1 MLIATAPES
10 KTISH
15 VSANFEQS
23 VGLPAAAALGRDLD
37 AVLGH
42 EAYAAIEATL
52 TGEHQAVAN
61 ILSLRL
67 AIPREPQRTALVHRY
82 LGRTI
87 VELEPCVT
95 ENGYTLALSR
105 MQTIIASLRLC
116 ETVGQLCD
124 EATRQLR
131 LLTGYDRVMVYRFDA
146 DSHGQVITEDKRTDL
161 PPFLDLRYPASDIPE
176 QAAASATATDL
187 DMTYCGCRAV
197 SPLHLE
203 YLHNMGVRATLAMS
217 LIQNDTLW
225 GMLVCHHTT
234 PKKIPAELRAFC
246 DVMSQLM
253 SVLLRKG
260 AEAEE
265 LAAQMSDRHVITRI
279 SEDVYAA
286 GSVTEGLLGRPEAL
300 LGLMGAEGV
309 YLRCDGKTSVI
320 GKVPASDTMAG
331 ILAAL
336 GRRLAGGIFCTA
348 DAGLPGGIAAAC
360 PAVASGIM
368 AMPIS
373 NKPGDQLIWFRPE
386 VVRTVVWAG
395 DPHKPVDIGQTERIS
410 PRKSFQAWTELQRG
424 QSVPWT
430 EANLR
435 AAQEL
440 SRVITD
446 ALLRQA
452 ETRLARLSSFDPLT
466 GLANRRMIDTEIT
479 RWRDGDGAQSAAL
492 LLLDLDRFKAINDS
506 LGHQAGD
513 QVLLQFA
520 ERLRARAPAGSIAG
534 RLGGDEFV
542 IFWPGAA
549 APAATALAQAL
560 VEDFNQPFLLRG
572 EQHYAATSIGISCA
586 IAEDSHDLAR
596 EADIAM
602 YAAKRQGGGKAVV
615 FEIALHDAAV
625 SNMRIEQ
632 DLFRAFENNEFE
644 IYYQPMVTVPGRQV
658 SGFEALLRWRHP
670 TRGWISPADFIPVAE
685 ETGLITRIG
694 AWVLVGAI
702 RHAKAWSSDV
712 SALTLSINVS
722 ARQLTDGLLS
732 SLLLQTLEREGIAP
746 QSICIEVTESAL
758 MNTQAV
764 QELYKLRMMNISVA
778 VDDFG
783 TGYSSLAYLRSLP
796 VDTVKI
802 ERNFVAGLATNT
814 KDARLFRAIV
824 DLAHTLDLHTVAEG
838 CETEAEWDVI
848 AASGCEKVQ
857 GWLVA
862 KAMPASAVPGFL
874 AASRGTVRSPGG

>member
-1 MLIATAPES
+1 
-10 KTISH
+10 
-15 VSANFEQS
+15 
-23 VGLPAAAALGRDLD
+23 
-37 AVLGH
+37 
-42 EAYAAIEATL
+42 
-52 TGEHQAVAN
+52 
-61 ILSLRL
+61 
-67 AIPREPQRTALVHRY
+67 
-82 LGRTI
+82 
-87 VELEPCVT
+87 
-95 ENGYTLALSR
+95 
-105 MQTIIASLRLC
+105 
-116 ETVGQLCD
+116 
-124 EATRQLR
+124 
-131 LLTGYDRVMVYRFDA
+131 
-146 DSHGQVITEDKRTDL
+146 
-161 PPFLDLRYPASDIPE
+161 
-176 QAAASATATDL
+176 
-187 DMTYCGCRAV
+187 
-197 SPLHLE
+197 
-203 YLHNMGVRATLAMS
+203 
-217 LIQNDTLW
+217 
-225 GMLVCHHTT
+225 
-234 PKKIPAELRAFC
+234 
-246 DVMSQLM
+246 
-253 SVLLRKG
+253 
-260 AEAEE
+260 
-265 LAAQMSDRHVITRI
+265 
-279 SEDVYAA
+279 
-286 GSVTEGLLGRPEAL
+286 
-300 LGLMGAEGV
+300 
-309 YLRCDGKTSVI
+309 
-320 GKVPASDTMAG
+320 
-331 ILAAL
+331 
-336 GRRLAGGIFCTA
+336 
-348 DAGLPGGIAAAC
+348 
-360 PAVASGIM
+360 
-368 AMPIS
+368 
-373 NKPGDQLIWFRPE
+373 
-386 VVRTVVWAG
+386 
-395 DPHKPVDIGQTERIS
+395 
-410 PRKSFQAWTELQRG
+410 
-424 QSVPWT
+424 VPWT

-440 SRVITD
+440 NRVITD

-466 GLANRRMIDTEIT
+466 GLANRRMIDTEIAH
-479 RWRDGDGAQSAAL
+479 WRDGDGAQSAAL

-513 QVLLQFA
+513 QILLQFA
-520 ERLRARAPAGSIAG
+520 ERLRARAPTGSIAG

-549 APAATALAQAL
+549 APAAKALAQAL

-586 IAEDSHDLAR
+586 IADDPHDLAR

-644 IYYQPMVTVPGRQV
+644 IYYQPLVTLPDRQV

-702 RHAKAWSSDV
+702 RHAKAWSSEF
-712 SALTLSINVS
+712 STLTLSINVS

-732 SLLLQTLEREGIAP
+732 SLLLQTLEREGITP
-746 QSICIEVTESAL
+746 QSICIEVTESGL

-764 QELYKLRMMNISVA
+764 QELYKLRMMSISVA

-783 TGYSSLAYLRSLP
+783 TGYSSLAYLRTLP

-802 ERNFVAGLATNT
+802 DRNFVAGLATNT